1 MLPGQLIVV
10 LDFIIVFNDWGHM
23 MIMDDHVFYD
33 LRPWCVEFGN

>member
-10 LDFIIVFNDWGHM
+10 LDLIIVFKDWGHM

-33 LRPWCVEFGN
+33 LSPGFWGFWN